1 MKKLILAA
9 LTISGAAS
17 GLAAISPA
25 AAAADQAVVDRY
37 NKTCVVC
44 HASGVANAPKTGVAE
59 DWKTHLAKGND
70 ALIKSVKNGLN
81 AMPPRGMCND
91 CSDAD
96 YKALIEYMST
106 AKK

>member
-1 MKKLILAA
+1 MKKLIVGAVLSAIPLVSFAA
-9 LTISGAAS
+9 N
-17 GLAAISPA
+17 
-25 AAAADQAVVDRY
+25 QAVVDRY

-44 HASGVANAPKTGVAE
+44 HASGAANAPKAGSAE
-59 DWKTHLAKGND
+59 DWKPRLAKGTD
-70 ALIKSVKNGLN
+70 KLVASVKNGLN

-96 YKALIEYMST
+96 YKALIQYMST

>member
-1 MKKLILAA
+1 MKKLILTT
-9 LTISGAAS
+9 LAAS
-17 GLAAISPA
+17 GLAAVSLA
-25 AAAADQAVVDRY
+25 ATAADQAVVDRY
-37 NKTCVVC
+37 NKACVVC
-44 HASGVANAPKTGVAE
+44 HASGVANAPKLGVVE
-59 DWKTHLAKGND
+59 DWKPRLAKGTD
-70 ALIKSVKNGLN
+70 ALVKSIKNGLN